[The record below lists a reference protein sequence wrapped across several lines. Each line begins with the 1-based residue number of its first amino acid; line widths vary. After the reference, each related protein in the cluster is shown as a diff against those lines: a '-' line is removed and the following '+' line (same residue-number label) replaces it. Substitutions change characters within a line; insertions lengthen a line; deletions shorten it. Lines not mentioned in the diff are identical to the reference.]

1 MRVMGLDVGEKRIG
15 IALSDET
22 GTIAQGKGIYRRR
35 TLEEDTKHLA
45 EKVQEWGVVRIVVGL
60 PLNMDGTEGKQAR
73 TVREFAR
80 ALGEAAGIP
89 VELWDERLTSAEAE
103 RVLLEADLSRRKRR
117 RMRDELA
124 AVLILQSW
132 LDAHRGSAR
141 VESQARRP

>member
-1 MRVMGLDVGEKRIG
+1 LDVGEKRIG

-35 TLEEDTKHLA
+35 TLEEDTANLA
-45 EKVQEWGVVRIVVGL
+45 EKAREWGVERIVVGL
-60 PLNMDGTEGKQAR
+60 PLNMNGTEGEQAR
-73 TVREFAR
+73 AVREFAR
-80 ALGEAAGIP
+80 ALEEVAGIP
-89 VELWDERLTSAEAE
+89 VELWDERLTSVEAE

>member
-15 IALSDET
+15 VALSDET
-22 GTIAQGKGIYRRR
+22 GTIAQGKGVLRRR

-45 EKVQEWGVVRIVVGL
+45 EKARAWGVTQIVVGL

-73 TVREFAR
+73 AVREFAQ
-80 ALGEAAGIP
+80 ALEGVAGIP

-103 RVLLEADLSRRKRR
+103 RVLLEANFSRRKRKGL
-117 RMRDELA
+117 RDELA

-132 LDAHRGSAR
+132 LDAHRGRAG
-141 VESQARRP
+141 